1 MERRLSLAC
10 CRYKSPSRFFPALV
24 LMFCLVQALFAQKV
38 YQDEL
43 IRFSVWAEKEAYPG
57 YFEGDAS
64 EETQQKNAASQD
76 RAVETGNMFTLPVRR
91 IQEIVPKMM
100 TGMIYGWK
108 FDYTPADKARGVKEY
123 FDMEPVQ
130 ELSPEERSNIRYVR
144 PWLENDRLCCWVE
157 YDRTGVQKQLFLSWQ
172 VITNPRIRGV
182 GYAKLSEGFEGIEK
196 ACEEALKNAVREYER
211 KIIKNK
217 PKEIIG
223 SVIIAKPPLI
233 GIDSGKYMVTLD
245 FFMETDRIITY
256 QTF

>member
-1 MERRLSLAC
+1 MRCHTVSTKKVFFLLLALLSVAWRL
-10 CRYKSPSRFFPALV
+10 P
-24 LMFCLVQALFAQKV
+24 LFAQKV

-43 IRFSVWAEKEAYPG
+43 IRFAVWAQRDVYPG

-64 EETQQKNAASQD
+64 EETQNKNTAAAEK
-76 RAVETGNMFTLPVRR
+76 RNRTGNEFTVPVDR
-91 IQEIVPKMM
+91 IKEMVPPLL

-108 FDYTPADKARGVKEY
+108 FDYTPSDKTRGVSEY
-123 FDMEPVQ
+123 FELTPVQ
-130 ELSPEERSNIRYVR
+130 ELSEQERRAIRYVK
-144 PWLENDRLCCWVE
+144 PWVEGDRLCCWVE
-157 YDRTGVQKQLFLSWQ
+157 YDRTPIQKRLFESWQ
-172 VITNPRIRGV
+172 VITNPRIRGI
-182 GYAKLSEGFEGIEK
+182 GYARLSEGFAGIQS

-217 PKEIIG
+217 PKEILG